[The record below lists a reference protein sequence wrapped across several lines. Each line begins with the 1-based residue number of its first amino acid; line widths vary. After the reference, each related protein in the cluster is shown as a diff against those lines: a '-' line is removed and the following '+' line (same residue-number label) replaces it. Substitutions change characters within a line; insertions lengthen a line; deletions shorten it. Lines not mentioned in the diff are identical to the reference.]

1 MKRTVVAMAA
11 LLAACA
17 GDPVQP
23 PPVPTAAPYTAAP
36 VALQGSAA
44 GVHGGQPQ
52 RFAPGHD
59 MPALWWTLFRSP
71 ALDALVR
78 QALDGS
84 PTLMRAQ
91 ARLRRAQED
100 FSARSGATRLPQV
113 NARASA
119 NRIDVDPQA
128 IGVGLPLNT
137 PFNLYLASVGV
148 SYTFDLFGANAQR
161 AGRAAGRDS
170 TTSSS
175 SSRPRA

>member
-1 MKRTVVAMAA
+1 M
-11 LLAACA
+11 
-17 GDPVQP
+17 
-23 PPVPTAAPYTAAP
+23 PTAAQYTAAP

-91 ARLRRAQED
+91 ARLRQAQED

-113 NARASA
+113 NAKALRQSHRRRPASHRRAS
-119 NRIDVDPQA
+119 
-128 IGVGLPLNT
+128 LPLNT

-148 SYTFDLFGANAQR
+148 SYTFDLFGADAQR
-161 AGRAAGRDS
+161 AGRRCRPRS
-170 TTSSS
+170 TTSVT
-175 SSRPRA
+175 SSRRRA